1 MRRREF
7 ITTLGVVA
15 ATWLSTGLSVA
26 QETRVIGIPAG
37 TTETD
42 AQAQRR
48 VLAFTQALKE
58 LGWIEGKNIKLEKRY
73 SAGNPERLPASPM
86 IWFSSNLQ

>member
-7 ITTLGVVA
+7 VTALGTSRLPAVPGAVRSA
-15 ATWLSTGLSVA
+15 GDLLP
-26 QETRVIGIPAG
+26 VIGILAG

-42 AQAQRR
+42 QQAQRR

-58 LGWIEGKNIKLEKRY
+58 HGWIEGKNIKLEKHT
-73 SAGNPERLPASPM
+73 ERGV
-86 IWFSSNLQ
+86 

>member
-7 ITTLGVVA
+7 ITALGAVA
-15 ATWLSTGLSVA
+15 ATCLSSGQSAA
-26 QETRVIGIPAG
+26 QENRLIGVLAG

-42 AQAQRR
+42 PQARRR

-58 LGWIEGKNIKLEKRY
+58 LGWIEGKNIPRGSGDGSIRMAEQCTR
-73 SAGNPERLPASPM
+73 S
-86 IWFSSNLQ
+86 

>member
-7 ITTLGVVA
+7 VTALGAVA
-15 ATWLSTGLSVA
+15 VTWLFPGLSGA
-26 QETRVIGIPAG
+26 QGTTHIIGILAG

-42 AQAQRR
+42 QQAQRR

-58 LGWIEGKNIKLEKRY
+58 LGWIEGKNIKLEKHT
-73 SAGNPERLPASPM
+73 ERGV
-86 IWFSSNLQ
+86 